1 MMIAGT
7 TRIAPIPSKE
17 FTDEQA
23 NIAGGRGGA
32 RGELN
37 FVRTLVQHPK
47 LYGSWIPFAE
57 QLVLGSSLPARER
70 EILIIRTSERCG
82 EKYEMAHHLVI
93 ARTLG
98 LSDGEVEGARR
109 GGAGLTQFEHA
120 LLEAVDELVTEHC
133 VSDATWAKLAERYT
147 TPQLMEVVFT
157 VANYSLMA
165 MVTNSFGIQP
175 EADVEKAWKP
185 F

>member
-1 MMIAGT
+1 MATDT
-7 TRIAPIPSKE
+7 TRIPPIPSSE

-23 NIAGGRGGA
+23 NIAGGRGSA
-32 RGELN
+32 RSELN

-57 QLVLGSSLPARER
+57 QLVWGSSLFARER

-98 LSDGEVEGARR
+98 LNNDEVEAAKL
-109 GGAGLTQFEHA
+109 GGVGLTSFERT
-120 LLEAVDELVTEHC
+120 LLGAVDELVTEHC
-133 VSDATWAKLAERYT
+133 VSNATWAKLAERYT
-147 TPQLMEVVFT
+147 TPQVMEVVFT

-165 MVTNSFGIQP
+165 MVTNSLGIQP
-175 EADVEKAWKP
+175 EADIAKAWKP

>member
-1 MMIAGT
+1 MTIGS
-7 TRIAPIPSKE
+7 TRIAPIPSTD

-23 NIAGGRGGA
+23 VIAGGRGGA

-57 QLVLGSSLPARER
+57 QLVWGSSLPARDR
-70 EILIIRTSERCG
+70 EILIIRTSQRCG

-98 LSDGEVEGARR
+98 LSPAEIESAKHEGAEL
-109 GGAGLTQFEHA
+109 APFERT
-120 LLEAVDELVTEHC
+120 LVRAVDELVADHR
-133 VSDATWAKLAERYT
+133 VSDGTWAELAERYT
-147 TPQLMEVVFT
+147 TPQLMETVFI